1 MSGME
6 WIQKNGDG
14 YENVE
19 EEGVDENGGDEE
31 EDTCTKCEKGCIL
44 DFVFE
49 LRDVIED
56 DEKKI
61 LENFIEKKKN
71 EYLDMK
77 ENENNDDSDDEEVE
91 LKTKSDIIQKGVR
104 NFEEVCDKFKEE
116 GSEYFKDCSKSKLQS
131 VCEMCKLMD
140 DNVACNKLKRKYPKK
155 YAHVNETIHKLR
167 KDSMRQLTD
176 PQVTIHKKRKTLQKS
191 QVGEGIL
198 TILKNLIVPEL
209 KALINMK

>member
-1 MSGME
+1 ME
-6 WIQKNGDG
+6 PEENGDRD
-14 YENVE
+14 ENVE
-19 EEGVDENGGDEE
+19 EEGVDEKRGDEE
-31 EDTCTKCEKGCIL
+31 EDTCTKCEKGCIS

-56 DEKKI
+56 EETKI

-71 EYLDMK
+71 EYLEMK

-91 LKTKSDIIQKGVR
+91 LNTKSDIIQKEVR
-104 NFEEVCDKFKEE
+104 NVEEVCDKFKEE
-116 GSEYFKDCSKSKLQS
+116 GGEYFKDCSKSKIQS

-140 DNVACNKLKRKYPKK
+140 DNVACNKLKRKYPNK
-155 YAHVNETIHKLR
+155 YAHLNETIHKLG
-167 KDSMRQLTD
+167 KDSMRKLTD
-176 PQVTIHKKRKTLQKS
+176 PQLTIHKKRKTWQKS

-198 TILKNLIVPEL
+198 TILKNLVVPEL